1 MKKQWIVLAV
11 TLAFVLTQLTGAM
24 PACAQGQPLLR
35 VGSMTVMTGKFFTGM
50 WGMNAADIDVRQLL
64 HSYPT
69 VDVLQ
74 DQTLALNPV
83 AVRDM
88 QVRLDEQGNRVHRIT
103 LHQDLYFSDG
113 TPIKAQDY
121 VFSVLLQYSPYIR
134 ELGGIPIRADF
145 LQGGDAYQNNKT
157 DKLLGLRLLNDHE
170 FSLTVIEGSYP
181 YYYDLT
187 YINVKPYPLHV
198 IAPGCEVEDSAQ
210 GAYLKG
216 PFDATLLKE
225 TILDP
230 QTGYLSHPSV
240 TSGAYQLTEYDPDTH
255 IASFA
260 VNPYY
265 KGNINGVKPA
275 IPRLLYR
282 SLSAAEVLPA
292 LKSGRIDLVNK
303 VSDRQVRDEANNM
316 PGIASS
322 LYNREGL
329 GFIAFL
335 TEQDPVRDVRLRRA
349 LAHLV
354 DKEALVE
361 SFLGEYGKPVDA
373 YYGVGQWMAQQSF
386 LEEPTWTIYPYDM
399 ERAEVLLEEAGYVY
413 DQEGEAYKAA
423 PDARRYKKSKDGSL
437 KPLVLRMAIT
447 QDHPAAELLVEQME
461 KDLAKAGIG
470 LTIDRITLP
479 ELMQVYY
486 AQSDRA
492 YDMLYL
498 ASNFYELFDPYYIFH
513 TSPEYRGV
521 LNATFIQDEDLMLA
535 AKEMR
540 ETPSD
545 QKDAYYEKWIAFQQA
560 FTQALPMIPL
570 YSNTYSDFYTTK
582 LTGYN
587 ILNYY
592 SFADAIVEAKLEE

>member
-1 MKKQWIVLAV
+1 MKKRWIILAL
-11 TLAFVLTQLTGAM
+11 TLTFVMAQLPGTVWAD
-24 PACAQGQPLLR
+24 AQEQPPLR
-35 VGSMTVMTGKFFTGM
+35 VGSMTVMTGRFFTSM
-50 WGMNAADIDVRQLL
+50 WGMNTADIDIRQLL
-64 HSYPT
+64 HSYST
-69 VDVLQ
+69 VDLSQ
-74 DQTLALNPV
+74 DQTLSVNPV
-83 AVRDM
+83 AVRDV
-88 QVRLDEQGNRVHRIT
+88 QVSLDEQGNRVHRIT
-103 LHQDLYFSDG
+103 LRQDLYFSDG

-134 ELGGIPIRADF
+134 ELGGVPIRADF
-145 LQGGDAYQNNKT
+145 LQGGDAYQNNET
-157 DKLLGLRLLNDHE
+157 NRLQGVHLLNDYE
-170 FSLTVIEGSYP
+170 FSLTVTEDSYP
-181 YYYDLT
+181 YYYDLA

-198 IAPGCEVEDSAQ
+198 IAPGCEIEDSEQ
-210 GAYLKG
+210 GAYVKG
-216 PFDATLLKE
+216 SFDATLLKE
-225 TILDP
+225 TILNP

-240 TSGAYQLTEYDPDTH
+240 TSGAYQLTEYDPAMHT
-255 IASFA
+255 ATFA
-260 VNPYY
+260 ANPYY

-275 IPRLLYR
+275 IARLEYR
-282 SLSAAEVLPA
+282 SLSTAEILPA
-292 LKSGRIDLVNK
+292 LKSGQIDLVNK
-303 VSDRQVRDEANNM
+303 VSDRQVRDEADSI

-335 TEQDPVRDVRLRRA
+335 TEQDPVHDVRLRRA

-373 YYGVGQWMAQQSF
+373 YYGIGQWMAQQSF
-386 LEEPTWTIYPYDM
+386 LEETTWTIYPYNI
-399 ERAEVLLEEAGYVY
+399 ERASVLLEAAGYVY
-413 DQEGEAYKAA
+413 DQKGEVYKAGSG
-423 PDARRYKKSKDGSL
+423 ARRYKKSKDGNL

-447 QDHPAAELLVEQME
+447 QDHPAAELLVAQME
-461 KDLAKAGIG
+461 KDLAQAGIG
-470 LTIDRITLP
+470 LIIDRITLP

-513 TSPEYRGV
+513 TAPEYRGV
-521 LNATFIQDEDLMLA
+521 LNATFIQDEALMLA
-535 AKEMR
+535 AKKMR

-545 QKDAYYEKWIAFQQA
+545 QKDAYYENWVAFQQA

-570 YSNTYSDFYTTK
+570 YSNTYSDIYTTK
-582 LTGYN
+582 LTGYS

-592 SFADAIVEAKLEE
+592 SFADAIIEAKLE